1 MSVVS
6 VVVVLKCSYSQAS
19 LKEQYGC
26 SMLIGAS
33 VNSIVSSPDLF
44 ETSVL
49 APGGFSDTPAA
60 GVKTTQ
66 QGIVTRIFCETKVW
80 RKKVL
85 QADIMDQEQYMF
97 RPIAEDATV
106 AIEAS
111 TSAEAS
117 GREAG
122 IPVDVNQP
130 AVSVLD
136 HVTSIRQG
144 YA

>member
-33 VNSIVSSPDLF
+33 FNSIVSSPDLF

-66 QGIVTRIFCETKVW
+66 KGIVTRIFCETKV
-80 RKKVL
+80 
-85 QADIMDQEQYMF
+85 
-97 RPIAEDATV
+97 
-106 AIEAS
+106 
-111 TSAEAS
+111 
-117 GREAG
+117 
-122 IPVDVNQP
+122 
-130 AVSVLD
+130 
-136 HVTSIRQG
+136 
-144 YA
+144 